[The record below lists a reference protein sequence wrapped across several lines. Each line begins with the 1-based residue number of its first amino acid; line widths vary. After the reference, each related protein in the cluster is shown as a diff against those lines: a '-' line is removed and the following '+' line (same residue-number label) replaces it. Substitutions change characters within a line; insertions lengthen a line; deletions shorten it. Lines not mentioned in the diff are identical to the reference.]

1 MTIEEVKEIII
12 NRYHGLV
19 PINTWGETSY
29 FYNPGLLLKR
39 GTYFITIKE
48 KDGENDSSS
57 NLNRAGV
64 YRLSCGTAKKDFE
77 NLFKLKPKRPNKGGV
92 IEGPYKFDKLNIITP
107 HPVYGWIGWISVL
120 NPSKK
125 NLEEFL
131 KISDNYYEV
140 SVKRFNEKVRK
151 IK

>member
-1 MTIEEVKEIII
+1 MNIDDIKETII
-12 NRYHGLV
+12 NRYQGLV
-19 PINTWGETSY
+19 PINTWGETAY

-57 NLNRAGV
+57 NLNRKGV
-64 YRLSCGTAKKDFE
+64 FRLSCGTTKKDFE
-77 NLFKLKPKRPNKGGV
+77 NLFKLKPHRPYTWGV
-92 IEGPYKFDKLNIITP
+92 IDGPYKFDELDTIIP

-120 NPSKK
+120 NPFKLTFEK
-125 NLEEFL
+125 FL
-131 KISDNYYEV
+131 KISDNYYEEAV
-140 SVKRFNEKVRK
+140 TRFNKKVR